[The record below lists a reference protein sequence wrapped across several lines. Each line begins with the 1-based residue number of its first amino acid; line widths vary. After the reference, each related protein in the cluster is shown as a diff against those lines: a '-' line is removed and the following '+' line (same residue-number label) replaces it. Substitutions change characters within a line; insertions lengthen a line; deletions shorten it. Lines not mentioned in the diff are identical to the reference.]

1 MTNLA
6 AKAEICDSECAETMA
21 RQQAETEQGPSLEQ
35 SLHQNFSEALGL
47 PAEAS
52 LFLLDIWAAI
62 QLFDDVADGDEI
74 ARADLDRVI
83 WSLLVGLHG
92 NPFFEAKRHALLP
105 VLATMV
111 LKWQASDM
119 VERAGQADARSYVWR
134 AGYYDLILI
143 VVQLCHGVDVATK
156 LAPIVMQMYGETLAD
171 YLKEFPNA

>member
-6 AKAEICDSECAETMA
+6 KKDKICDTGDAETMA
-21 RQQAETEQGPSLEQ
+21 RQQARSAQGPLLEQ
-35 SLHQNFSEALGL
+35 SLHQHFSETLGL
-47 PAEAS
+47 PVEAS
-52 LFLLDIWAAI
+52 QFLLDIWAAI

-143 VVQLCHGVDVATK
+143 VVQLCHGVDAATK

>member
-1 MTNLA
+1 MTNLG
-6 AKAEICDSECAETMA
+6 DNTGAETMA
-21 RQQAETEQGPSLEQ
+21 SQQAKTEQGPSLEQ
-35 SLHQNFSEALGL
+35 SLHQQFLETLNL

-52 LFLLDIWAAI
+52 QFLLDIWAAI
-62 QLFDDVADGDEI
+62 QLFDDVADRDEI

-92 NPFFEAKRHALLP
+92 NAFFDAKKMALLP
-105 VLATMV
+105 VLATMI

-134 AGYYDLILI
+134 AGYYDLVLL

-156 LAPIVMQMYGETLAD
+156 LSPLVMQMYGETLSD
-171 YLKEFPNA
+171 YLEEFPNA